1 MLHKILVEAVFSFK
15 GYIKAS
21 LAIVGLSIL
30 LSCPVMG
37 FTYKKPKETTHAI
50 GSTEGIPG
58 ILKRALTSG
67 KAFELLPEPKQGEWL
82 AEHPERGQTFN
93 QFVRSDPEKP
103 AKQKDRIFLQPLGAF
118 PKGLSPSV
126 ETLKAYARAFFA
138 LDVEVLAPLMTDAA
152 GIRER
157 RNPYTENRQI
167 LTRDIL
173 TLLKKQLPQNAF
185 CALAITMED
194 LYPDP
199 SWNFVFGQA
208 SFRDR
213 VGVFSFARYHP
224 AFYGERRGK
233 NDQEILLRRSCKVL
247 AHEACHMFQLEHCVF
262 FKCLM
267 NGSNHLQESDARLF
281 HLCPVCLRKL
291 HFSIGFDVV
300 ERYRSLLQFYDDFG
314 FGPEAKWV
322 SGRLKSILGPEEA
335 E

>member
-1 MLHKILVEAVFSFK
+1 M
-15 GYIKAS
+15 KAS
-21 LAIVGLSIL
+21 LTIVGLSIL
-30 LSCPVMG
+30 LSCLVMG
-37 FTYKKPKETTHAI
+37 FTYKEPKEITDAI
-50 GSTEGIPG
+50 GSTEGIPRT
-58 ILKRALTSG
+58 LKRALTPG
-67 KAFELLPEPKQGEWL
+67 KAFEMLPEPKQGEWL
-82 AEHPERGQTFN
+82 AEHPEPGQTFN

-103 AKQKDRIFLQPLGAF
+103 AEQRNRMFLQPIGAF

-126 ETLKAYARAFFA
+126 ETLKAYACAFFA
-138 LDVEVLAPLMTDAA
+138 MDVEVLSPLMTDAA

-167 LTRDIL
+167 LTTDIL
-173 TLLKKQLPQNAF
+173 TLLKKRLPQNAF
-185 CALAITMED
+185 CALVITMDD

-213 VGVFSFARYHP
+213 VGVFSFARYNPSFH
-224 AFYGERRGK
+224 GEKPGK

-247 AHEACHMFQLEHCVF
+247 AHETCHMFQLEHCVF

-267 NGSNHLQESDARLF
+267 NGSNHLQESDARPLN
-281 HLCPVCLRKL
+281 LCPVCLRKL
-291 HFSIGFDVV
+291 HFSMGFDVV
-300 ERYRSLLQFYDDFG
+300 ERYRSLLQFYNDFG
-314 FGPEAKWV
+314 FGQEARWV